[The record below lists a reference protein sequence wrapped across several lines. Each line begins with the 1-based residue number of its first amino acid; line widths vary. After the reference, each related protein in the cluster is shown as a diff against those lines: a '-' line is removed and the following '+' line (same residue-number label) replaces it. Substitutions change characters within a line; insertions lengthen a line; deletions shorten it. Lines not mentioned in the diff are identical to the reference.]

1 MFFEKYPQKVF
12 TAKILNLF
20 FDIGKEL
27 FVGTNNVEIKCS
39 NYFKHILLNEKILS
53 KYDSKLQIDFWNKLF
68 LFHESDKTQ
77 IQNLLNINSQEQK
90 NVIDLFKLL
99 TFDLSLCLAKF
110 ILNIFIHSFKEN
122 KNEEWNKKLVLQLL
136 PIKFQVIIIN
146 TFTYSLP
153 DIRIEL
159 LKFVY
164 HVHMRL
170 ISKGNTGKF
179 YIFEKMLKSCLLLD
193 KKFST
198 KSTINT
204 PGAHIANPP
213 KKKVKKK
220 KNQKMIII
228 ITIIKYIKKVISQKF
243 YLNLKVGKLLQ

>member
-12 TAKILNLF
+12 TGKILNLF
-20 FDIGKEL
+20 FDIGKAL
-27 FVGTNNVEIKCS
+27 FVSTNNVEIKCS

-99 TFDLSLCLAKF
+99 TLDLSLCLAKF

-122 KNEEWNKKLVLQLL
+122 KNEEWNKKFVLQLL

-198 KSTINT
+198 KSIINI
-204 PGAHIANPP
+204 PGVHISNPP
-213 KKKVKKK
+213 KKKGEEKEEPKKDNNNSNNQIPK
-220 KNQKMIII
+220 KSN
-228 ITIIKYIKKVISQKF
+228 
-243 YLNLKVGKLLQ
+243 